1 VLLLKKMQ
9 NALGAQ
15 KKLLSIAVGATSG
28 FATTSY
34 DIPNI
39 AANVDFINLMTYDFH
54 GSYDGVTGSNAA
66 LYRGPDPA
74 ENLNVDACV
83 AYWLNQTAP
92 ADKLIV
98 GIPTCG
104 RSFTLA
110 IPSHNG
116 LGAPTI
122 GPGSTGPFT
131 AEPGLL
137 AYNEFCV
144 KDFTSFWQSDQ
155 RVPYAF
161 KDNQWVSYDNVES
174 VIIKSNYIVSNNLGG
189 AMFWSLE
196 MDDFRGNCGG
206 GRFPLISASYDVII
220 KVR

>member
-1 VLLLKKMQ
+1 MQ
-9 NALGAQ
+9 NELGAH

-54 GSYDGVTGSNAA
+54 GSYDGVTGMNAA
-66 LYRGPDPA
+66 LYRGPDPSLI
-74 ENLNVDACV
+74 LNVDACV

-98 GIPTCG
+98 GIPTYG
-104 RSFTLA
+104 RTFTLA
-110 IPSHNG
+110 SSANNG
-116 LGAPTI
+116 LGAATS
-122 GPGSTGPFT
+122 GPGTVWPYT

-144 KDFTSFWQSDQ
+144 NDFTRVWQSEQ
-155 RVPYAF
+155 NVPYAF
-161 KDNQWVSYDNVES
+161 KGNQWVSYDNVES

-206 GRFPLISASYDVII
+206 GKFPLVSTSYDIII